1 MCEKYVR
8 DAREA
13 NKELNKCREKMMQLM
28 KSKHEESSLLISD

>member
-13 NKELNKCREKMMQLM
+13 NKELNKCREKLM
-28 KSKHEESSLLISD
+28 HLMRNRHEESSLLISD